1 MDITSLLQ
9 THDMNRLL
17 FYVFCNRHVFPFK
30 KLICNRLAM
39 HGKFT
44 DHATKYYFV
53 EIDVSDGSDHLFVI
67 RI

>member
-1 MDITSLLQ
+1 
-9 THDMNRLL
+9 
-17 FYVFCNRHVFPFK
+17 
-30 KLICNRLAM
+30 M

-67 RI
+67 RILGENFSLFPHIIYTLFLQ